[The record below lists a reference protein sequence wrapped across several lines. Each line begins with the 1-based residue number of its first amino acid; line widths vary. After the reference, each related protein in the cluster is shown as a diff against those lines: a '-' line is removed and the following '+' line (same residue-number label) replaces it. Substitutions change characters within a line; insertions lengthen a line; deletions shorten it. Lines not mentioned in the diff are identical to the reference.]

1 MKILL
6 ESSGL
11 QICVSG
17 KARFFCVPVPDCFG
31 VQIYQEI
38 SGQICFVQERV
49 IFHIPDMFF
58 FQNSNLN
65 RYAFFSY
72 FFAFYSRYV
81 FSSIVFCDG
90 FCFQERARERV
101 GFFCIYDMFYLQER
115 VDLTFMICFFSSLLF
130 FKHRHAFF
138 QFKTI
143 CTIGIY

>member
-17 KARFFCVPVPDCFG
+17 IFLRPGPGLFRSSD
-31 VQIYQEI
+31 I
-38 SGQICFVQERV
+38 SGNLREICFVQERV

-101 GFFCIYDMFYLQER
+101 GFFCIYDMFFFQER